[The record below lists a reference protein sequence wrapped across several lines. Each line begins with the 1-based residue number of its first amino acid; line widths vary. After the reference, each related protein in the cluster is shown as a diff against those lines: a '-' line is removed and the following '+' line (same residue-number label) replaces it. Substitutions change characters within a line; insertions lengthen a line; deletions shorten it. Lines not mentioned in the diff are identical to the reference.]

1 MAKAMKV
8 LAAAN
13 EIGHALLEWPD
24 EDYQRFKCVNRSN
37 ELIVT
42 AHERFAILGQLRI
55 HEEEDGGT

>member
-37 ELIVT
+37 GLIVT
-42 AHERFAILGQLRI
+42 AHQRLAILGQLRI

>member
-24 EDYQRFKCVNRSN
+24 EDYQRCKCVNISN
-37 ELIVT
+37 GLIVT
-42 AHERFAILGQLRI
+42 AHQRLAILGQLRM
-55 HEEEDGGT
+55 HEEKDGGT

>member
-13 EIGHALLEWPD
+13 EIGHALLEWLD

-37 ELIVT
+37 ALIVT
-42 AHERFAILGQLRI
+42 AHQRLAILGQLRI